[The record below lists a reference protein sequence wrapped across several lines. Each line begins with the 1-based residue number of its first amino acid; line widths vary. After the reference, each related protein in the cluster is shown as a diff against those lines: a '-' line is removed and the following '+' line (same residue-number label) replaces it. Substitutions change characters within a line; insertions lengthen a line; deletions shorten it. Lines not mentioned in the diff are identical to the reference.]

1 MAESV
6 MKEAKEPEHGF
17 SFLEA
22 LKNFVMGKGAHKPG
36 MGNLGKSKAKT
47 EAEKELERQYAMDEG
62 KEPRDEE

>member
-22 LKNFVMGKGAHKPG
+22 LKNFVMGKGSKPG
-36 MGNLGKSKAKT
+36 MGNMGKSKAKT
-47 EAEKELERQYAMDEG
+47 EAEKALQDQYAMDEG
-62 KEPRDEE
+62 REPRDGE